1 MVITM
6 ALLITLILLALL
18 ALFYRR
24 AKRVEPSRTEKQK
37 QTDELITAILPTI
50 RNDK

>member
-6 ALLITLILLALL
+6 VLLITLILLALL

-24 AKRVEPSRTEKQK
+24 GKRVEPSRTERRK
-37 QTDELITAILPTI
+37 QTDELITVILPTI
-50 RNDK
+50 NNDK